1 MGNHNVCYVHIY
13 LNVIRMFVALS
24 DIYAAHK
31 TEEYLR
37 VALSYIKL
45 VQNKYEFN
53 IVLRMFGSL
62 K

>member
-1 MGNHNVCYVHIY
+1 
-13 LNVIRMFVALS
+13 MFVALS